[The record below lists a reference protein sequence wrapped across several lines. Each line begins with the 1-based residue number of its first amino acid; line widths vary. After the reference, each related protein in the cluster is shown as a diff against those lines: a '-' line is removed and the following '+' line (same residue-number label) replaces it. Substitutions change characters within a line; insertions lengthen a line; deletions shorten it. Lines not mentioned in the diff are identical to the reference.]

1 MYHNTYNMVRKI
13 LFPLLLTA
21 LVACTEHGEF
31 ERRLAVADSLMVA
44 EPDSAYRMLDAM
56 SDEAGQMPQAK
67 RMRHLLLRTQ
77 AQRHAGIGF
86 TSDSISNLLVSYY
99 NAHGTPNERMTA
111 HYLKGCSYLEL
122 GDEPA
127 TLRCFNEAVGTADTS
142 ALDCNYAQMGDIYG
156 QIARIYNNHAMPDS
170 ALRAYGL
177 AEHYARKAN
186 DTINVITIWGNKS
199 NVLID
204 LGRISEALELRVKA
218 AERFKAMGY
227 SKKAA
232 RVKGLCIKWYI
243 QQGEL
248 DKAKA
253 AMDEYEA
260 ISGYSRIKDETKSGW
275 ESYFHI
281 KGTYYLETGKLDSAN
296 YYFKKLKLASDT
308 LFNIQT
314 AQKLQNAQS
323 MYNYMRHQEVAHR
336 KELESKNVQLRLYR
350 GIAFILLFA
359 AVMSVFVLLLR
370 RRIRRNER
378 QLVVVRRENSRLN
391 VLIGNNNKKLDELN
405 GLIEEKI
412 SIITALN
419 DQLNQQAIDL
429 NSYHKQAET
438 IQQLNERIAHYET
451 EMMNQVTANLMNRL
465 AEEPALM
472 VVFQKLKARKEYL
485 TKSEW
490 TDLYST
496 AEKYFPALCNI
507 KTNPK
512 VSVSEY
518 QICVLTKLG
527 LRINDIIYLT
537 QISASNISNMRS
549 RMLSKLFGEE
559 GGAKDFDIRIKSL

>member
-1 MYHNTYNMVRKI
+1 MVRKI

-31 ERRLAVADSLMVA
+31 ECRLAVADSLMAA

-204 LGRISEALELRVKA
+204 LGRISEALELREKA

-296 YYFKKLKLASDT
+296 YYFKKLKLVNDT

-391 VLIGNNNKKLDELN
+391 VLIGNNNRKLDELN

>member
-1 MYHNTYNMVRKI
+1 MVRKI

-31 ERRLAVADSLMVA
+31 ERRLAVADSLMAA

-56 SDEAGQMPQAK
+56 SDEARQMPQAK

-204 LGRISEALELRVKA
+204 LGRISEALELREKA

-296 YYFKKLKLASDT
+296 YYFKKLKLANDT

-391 VLIGNNNKKLDELN
+391 VLIGNNNRKLDELN

-419 DQLNQQAIDL
+419 DQLSQQAIDL

-485 TKSEW
+485 SKSEW
-490 TDLYST
+490 TELYST

-527 LRINDIIYLT
+527 LRINDIIYLP

>member
-1 MYHNTYNMVRKI
+1 MVRKI

-31 ERRLAVADSLMVA
+31 ERRLAVADSLMAA

-142 ALDCNYAQMGDIYG
+142 ALDCNYAQMGNIYG

-204 LGRISEALELRVKA
+204 LGRISEALELREKA

-253 AMDEYEA
+253 AMDEYET

-323 MYNYMRHQEVAHR
+323 MYNYMRHQEAAHR

-350 GIAFILLFA
+350 GIAFTLLFA

-391 VLIGNNNKKLDELN
+391 VLIGNNNRKLDELN

-485 TKSEW
+485 SKSEW

>member
-1 MYHNTYNMVRKI
+1 MVRKI

-31 ERRLAVADSLMVA
+31 ERKLAVADSLMAA

-56 SDEAGQMPQAK
+56 SDEARQMPQAK

-204 LGRISEALELRVKA
+204 LGRISEALELREKA

-323 MYNYMRHQEVAHR
+323 MYNYMRHQEAAHR

-378 QLVVVRRENSRLN
+378 QLVVVKRENSRLN
-391 VLIGNNNKKLDELN
+391 VLIGNNNRKLDELN

>member
-1 MYHNTYNMVRKI
+1 MVRKI

-31 ERRLAVADSLMVA
+31 ERRLAVADSLMAA

-56 SDEAGQMPQAK
+56 SDEARQMPQAK

-204 LGRISEALELRVKA
+204 LGRISEALELREKA

-323 MYNYMRHQEVAHR
+323 MYNYMRHQEAAHR

-378 QLVVVRRENSRLN
+378 QLVVVKRENSRLN
-391 VLIGNNNKKLDELN
+391 VLIGNNNRKLDELN

-429 NSYHKQAET
+429 NSYYKQAET

-465 AEEPALM
+465 AEEPALI
-472 VVFQKLKARKEYL
+472 VVFQKLKSRKEYL

-490 TDLYST
+490 TELYST

>member
-1 MYHNTYNMVRKI
+1 MVRKI

-21 LVACTEHGEF
+21 LVACTEHSEF
-31 ERRLAVADSLMVA
+31 ERRLAVADSLMAA

-56 SDEAGQMPQAK
+56 SDESRQMPQAK

-111 HYLKGCSYLEL
+111 HYLKGFSYLEL

-204 LGRISEALELRVKA
+204 LGRISEALELREKA
-218 AERFKAMGY
+218 AERFKTMGY

-323 MYNYMRHQEVAHR
+323 MYNYMRHQEAAHR

-378 QLVVVRRENSRLN
+378 QLVVVKRENSRLN
-391 VLIGNNNKKLDELN
+391 VLIGNNNRKLDELN

-419 DQLNQQAIDL
+419 NQLNQQAIDL
-429 NSYHKQAET
+429 NSYHKQADT

-465 AEEPALM
+465 AEEPALI

-485 TKSEW
+485 SKSEW
-490 TDLYST
+490 TELYST

>member
-1 MYHNTYNMVRKI
+1 MVRKI

-31 ERRLAVADSLMVA
+31 ERRLAVADSLMAA

-56 SDEAGQMPQAK
+56 SDGAGQMPQAK

-204 LGRISEALELRVKA
+204 LGRISEALELREKA

-323 MYNYMRHQEVAHR
+323 MYNYMRHQEAAHR

-391 VLIGNNNKKLDELN
+391 VLIGNNNRKLDELN

-537 QISASNISNMRS
+537 QISASNISNIRS

-559 GGAKDFDIRIKSL
+559 GGAKDFDIKIKSL

>member
-1 MYHNTYNMVRKI
+1 MVRKI

-31 ERRLAVADSLMVA
+31 ERRLAVADSLMAA

-142 ALDCNYAQMGDIYG
+142 ALDCNYAQMGNIYG

-204 LGRISEALELRVKA
+204 LGRISEALELREKA

-323 MYNYMRHQEVAHR
+323 MYNYMRHQEAAHR

-391 VLIGNNNKKLDELN
+391 VLIGNNNRKLDELN

-485 TKSEW
+485 SKSEW

-518 QICVLTKLG
+518 QICVLTRLG

>member
-1 MYHNTYNMVRKI
+1 MVRKI

-31 ERRLAVADSLMVA
+31 ERRLAVADSLMAA

-56 SDEAGQMPQAK
+56 SDEARQMPQAK

-127 TLRCFNEAVGTADTS
+127 TLRSFNEAVGTADTS

-204 LGRISEALELRVKA
+204 LGRISEALELREKA
-218 AERFKAMGY
+218 AEHFKAMGY

-296 YYFKKLKLASDT
+296 YYFKKLKLANDT

-350 GIAFILLFA
+350 GLAFILLFA

-378 QLVVVRRENSRLN
+378 LLVVVRRENSRLN
-391 VLIGNNNKKLDELN
+391 VLIGNNNRKLDELN

-490 TDLYST
+490 TNLYST

-537 QISASNISNMRS
+537 QISASNISNIRS

-559 GGAKDFDIRIKSL
+559 GGAKDFDIKIKSL

>member
-31 ERRLAVADSLMVA
+31 ERRLAVADSLMAA

-127 TLRCFNEAVGTADTS
+127 TLRSFNEAVGTADTS

-204 LGRISEALELRVKA
+204 LGRISEALELREKA

-323 MYNYMRHQEVAHR
+323 MYNYMRHQEAAHR

-359 AVMSVFVLLLR
+359 AVMSFFVLLLR

-378 QLVVVRRENSRLN
+378 QLVVVKRENSRLN
-391 VLIGNNNKKLDELN
+391 VLIGNNNRKLDELN

-485 TKSEW
+485 SKSEW

>member
-1 MYHNTYNMVRKI
+1 MYHNTYNMARKI

-31 ERRLAVADSLMVA
+31 ERRLAVADSLMAA

-127 TLRCFNEAVGTADTS
+127 TLRCFNEAVGMADTS

-204 LGRISEALELRVKA
+204 LGRISEALELREKA

-323 MYNYMRHQEVAHR
+323 MYNYMRHQEAAHR

-391 VLIGNNNKKLDELN
+391 VLIGNNNRKLEELN

-465 AEEPALM
+465 AEEPALI

-485 TKSEW
+485 SKSEW
-490 TDLYST
+490 TELYST

>member
-1 MYHNTYNMVRKI
+1 MVRKI

-31 ERRLAVADSLMVA
+31 ERKLAVADSLMAA

-56 SDEAGQMPQAK
+56 SDEARQMPQAK

-142 ALDCNYAQMGDIYG
+142 ALGCNYAQMGDIYG

-204 LGRISEALELRVKA
+204 LGRISEALELREKA

-323 MYNYMRHQEVAHR
+323 MYNYMRHQEAAHR

-378 QLVVVRRENSRLN
+378 QLVVVKRENSRLN
-391 VLIGNNNKKLDELN
+391 VLIGNNNRKLDELN

-465 AEEPALM
+465 AEEPALI
-472 VVFQKLKARKEYL
+472 VVFQKLKSRKEYL

-490 TDLYST
+490 TELYST

>member
-1 MYHNTYNMVRKI
+1 MARKI

-31 ERRLAVADSLMVA
+31 ERKLAVADSLMAA

-56 SDEAGQMPQAK
+56 SDEARQMPQAK

-204 LGRISEALELRVKA
+204 LGRISEALELREKA

-248 DKAKA
+248 NKAKA

-323 MYNYMRHQEVAHR
+323 MYNYMRHQETAHR

-378 QLVVVRRENSRLN
+378 QLVVVKRENSRLN

-485 TKSEW
+485 SKSEW
-490 TDLYST
+490 TELYST

-537 QISASNISNMRS
+537 QISASNISNIRS

>member
-1 MYHNTYNMVRKI
+1 
-13 LFPLLLTA
+13 
-21 LVACTEHGEF
+21 
-31 ERRLAVADSLMVA
+31 
-44 EPDSAYRMLDAM
+44 
-56 SDEAGQMPQAK
+56 
-67 RMRHLLLRTQ
+67 
-77 AQRHAGIGF
+77 
-86 TSDSISNLLVSYY
+86 
-99 NAHGTPNERMTA
+99 
-111 HYLKGCSYLEL
+111 
-122 GDEPA
+122 
-127 TLRCFNEAVGTADTS
+127 
-142 ALDCNYAQMGDIYG
+142 
-156 QIARIYNNHAMPDS
+156 
-170 ALRAYGL
+170 
-177 AEHYARKAN
+177 
-186 DTINVITIWGNKS
+186 
-199 NVLID
+199 
-204 LGRISEALELRVKA
+204 
-218 AERFKAMGY
+218 
-227 SKKAA
+227 
-232 RVKGLCIKWYI
+232 
-243 QQGEL
+243 
-248 DKAKA
+248 
-253 AMDEYEA
+253 
-260 ISGYSRIKDETKSGW
+260 
-275 ESYFHI
+275 
-281 KGTYYLETGKLDSAN
+281 
-296 YYFKKLKLASDT
+296 
-308 LFNIQT
+308 
-314 AQKLQNAQS
+314 
-323 MYNYMRHQEVAHR
+323 MRHQEAAHR

-391 VLIGNNNKKLDELN
+391 VLIGNNNRKLDELN

-472 VVFQKLKARKEYL
+472 VVSQKLKARKEYL
-485 TKSEW
+485 TKNEW

-537 QISASNISNMRS
+537 QISASNISNIRS

>member
-31 ERRLAVADSLMVA
+31 ERRLAVADSLMAA
-44 EPDSAYRMLDAM
+44 EPDSAYRTLDAM
-56 SDEAGQMPQAK
+56 SDEARQMPQAK

-204 LGRISEALELRVKA
+204 LGRISEALELREKA

-253 AMDEYEA
+253 AMDEYET

-281 KGTYYLETGKLDSAN
+281 KGTYYLETGKFDSAN

-323 MYNYMRHQEVAHR
+323 MYNYMRHQEAAHR

-378 QLVVVRRENSRLN
+378 QLVVVKRENSRLN
-391 VLIGNNNKKLDELN
+391 VLIGNNNRKLDELN
-405 GLIEEKI
+405 SLIEEKI

-465 AEEPALM
+465 AEEPALI

-485 TKSEW
+485 SKSEW

>member
-1 MYHNTYNMVRKI
+1 MVRKI

-31 ERRLAVADSLMVA
+31 ERRLAVADSLMAA

-253 AMDEYEA
+253 AMDEYET

-323 MYNYMRHQEVAHR
+323 MYNYMRHQEAAHR

-378 QLVVVRRENSRLN
+378 QLVVVKRENSRLN
-391 VLIGNNNKKLDELN
+391 VLIGNNNRKLDELN

-490 TDLYST
+490 TELYST

>member
-1 MYHNTYNMVRKI
+1 MARKI

-31 ERRLAVADSLMVA
+31 ERRLAVADSLMAA

-127 TLRCFNEAVGTADTS
+127 TLRSFNEAVGTADTS

-204 LGRISEALELRVKA
+204 LGRISEALELREKA

-323 MYNYMRHQEVAHR
+323 MYNYMRHQEAAHR
-336 KELESKNVQLRLYR
+336 KEMESKNVQLRLYR

-391 VLIGNNNKKLDELN
+391 VLIGNNNRKLDELN

-472 VVFQKLKARKEYL
+472 VVFQKLKSRKEYL

-490 TDLYST
+490 TELYST

-527 LRINDIIYLT
+527 VRINDIIYLT
-537 QISASNISNMRS
+537 QISASNISNIRS

>member
-31 ERRLAVADSLMVA
+31 ERKLAVADSLMAA

-56 SDEAGQMPQAK
+56 SDEARQMPQAK

-86 TSDSISNLLVSYY
+86 TSDSISSLLVSYY

-142 ALDCNYAQMGDIYG
+142 ALGCNYAQMGDIYG

-204 LGRISEALELRVKA
+204 LGRISEALELREKA

-378 QLVVVRRENSRLN
+378 QLVVVKRENSRLN
-391 VLIGNNNKKLDELN
+391 VLIGNNNRKLDELN

-485 TKSEW
+485 SKSEW
-490 TDLYST
+490 TELYST

>member
-1 MYHNTYNMVRKI
+1 MVRKI

-31 ERRLAVADSLMVA
+31 ERRLAVADSLMAA

-204 LGRISEALELRVKA
+204 LGRISEALELREKA

-336 KELESKNVQLRLYR
+336 KELESKNIQLRLYR

-359 AVMSVFVLLLR
+359 AVMSFFVLLLR

-391 VLIGNNNKKLDELN
+391 VLIGNNNRKLEELN

-465 AEEPALM
+465 AEEPALI

-485 TKSEW
+485 SKSEW

-518 QICVLTKLG
+518 QICVLTRLG

>member
-1 MYHNTYNMVRKI
+1 MVRKI

-31 ERRLAVADSLMVA
+31 ERRLAVADSLIAA

-56 SDEAGQMPQAK
+56 SDEARQMPQVK

-77 AQRHAGIGF
+77 AQRHTGIGF

-142 ALDCNYAQMGDIYG
+142 ALGCNYAQMGDIYG

-204 LGRISEALELRVKA
+204 LGRISEALELREKA

-323 MYNYMRHQEVAHR
+323 MYNYMRHQEAAHR

-391 VLIGNNNKKLDELN
+391 VLIGNNNRKLDELN
-405 GLIEEKI
+405 SLIEEKI

-465 AEEPALM
+465 AEEPALI
-472 VVFQKLKARKEYL
+472 VVFQKLKSRKEYL

-490 TDLYST
+490 TELYST

>member
-1 MYHNTYNMVRKI
+1 MARKI

-31 ERRLAVADSLMVA
+31 ERRLAVADSLMAA

-204 LGRISEALELRVKA
+204 LGRISEALELREKA

-253 AMDEYEA
+253 AMDEYET

-391 VLIGNNNKKLDELN
+391 VLIGNNNRKLDELN

>member
-31 ERRLAVADSLMVA
+31 ERKLAVADSLMAA

-142 ALDCNYAQMGDIYG
+142 ALGCNYAQMGDIYG

-204 LGRISEALELRVKA
+204 LGRISEALELREKA

-391 VLIGNNNKKLDELN
+391 VLIGNNNRKLDELN

-465 AEEPALM
+465 AEEPALI
-472 VVFQKLKARKEYL
+472 VVFQKLKSRKEYL

-490 TDLYST
+490 TELYST

-537 QISASNISNMRS
+537 QISASNISNIRS

>member
-1 MYHNTYNMVRKI
+1 MVRKI

-21 LVACTEHGEF
+21 LVACTEHSEF
-31 ERRLAVADSLMVA
+31 ERRLAVADSLMAA

-204 LGRISEALELRVKA
+204 LGRISEALELREKA

-253 AMDEYEA
+253 AMDEYET

-296 YYFKKLKLASDT
+296 YYFKKLKLANDT

-323 MYNYMRHQEVAHR
+323 MYNYMRHQEAAHR

-378 QLVVVRRENSRLN
+378 QLVVVKRENSRLN
-391 VLIGNNNKKLDELN
+391 VLIGNNNRKLDELN

-485 TKSEW
+485 SKSEW
-490 TDLYST
+490 TELYST

>member
-1 MYHNTYNMVRKI
+1 MARKI

-21 LVACTEHGEF
+21 LVACTEHGDF
-31 ERRLAVADSLMVA
+31 ERRLAVADSLMAA

-127 TLRCFNEAVGTADTS
+127 TLRSFNEAVGTADTS

-204 LGRISEALELRVKA
+204 LGRISEALELREKA

-296 YYFKKLKLASDT
+296 YYFKKLKLANDT

-323 MYNYMRHQEVAHR
+323 MYNYMRHQEAAHR

-359 AVMSVFVLLLR
+359 AVMSVIVLLLR

-391 VLIGNNNKKLDELN
+391 VLIGNNNRKLDELN

-490 TDLYST
+490 TELYST

>member
-31 ERRLAVADSLMVA
+31 ERRLAVADSLMAA
-44 EPDSAYRMLDAM
+44 EPDSAYRMLDAI
-56 SDEAGQMPQAK
+56 SDEAGQMPHAK

-204 LGRISEALELRVKA
+204 LGRISEALELREKA

-253 AMDEYEA
+253 AMDEYET

-296 YYFKKLKLASDT
+296 YYFKKLKLANDT

-391 VLIGNNNKKLDELN
+391 VLIGNNNRKLDELN

-465 AEEPALM
+465 AEEPALI

-485 TKSEW
+485 SKSEW

-559 GGAKDFDIRIKSL
+559 GGAKDFDIRIKNL

>member
-1 MYHNTYNMVRKI
+1 MVRKI

-31 ERRLAVADSLMVA
+31 ERRLAVADSLMAA

-56 SDEAGQMPQAK
+56 SDGAGQMPQAK

-204 LGRISEALELRVKA
+204 LGRISEALELREKA

-323 MYNYMRHQEVAHR
+323 MYNYMRHQEAAHR

-391 VLIGNNNKKLDELN
+391 VLIGNNNRKLDELN

-472 VVFQKLKARKEYL
+472 VVSQKLKARKEYL
-485 TKSEW
+485 SKSEW
-490 TDLYST
+490 TELYST

>member
-1 MYHNTYNMVRKI
+1 MVRKI

-31 ERRLAVADSLMVA
+31 ERRLAVADSLMAA

-56 SDEAGQMPQAK
+56 SDEARQMPQAK

-204 LGRISEALELRVKA
+204 LGRISEALELREKA

-308 LFNIQT
+308 LFNIQA

-378 QLVVVRRENSRLN
+378 QLVVVKRENSRLN
-391 VLIGNNNKKLDELN
+391 VLIGNNNRKLDELN

-490 TDLYST
+490 TELYST

-518 QICVLTKLG
+518 QICVLTRLG

>member
-1 MYHNTYNMVRKI
+1 MVRKI

-31 ERRLAVADSLMVA
+31 ERRLAVADSLIAA

-56 SDEAGQMPQAK
+56 SDEARQMPQAK
-67 RMRHLLLRTQ
+67 RMRHILLRTQ

-142 ALDCNYAQMGDIYG
+142 ALDCNYAQMGNIYG

-204 LGRISEALELRVKA
+204 LGRISEALELREKA

-323 MYNYMRHQEVAHR
+323 MYNYMRHQEAAHR

-391 VLIGNNNKKLDELN
+391 VLIGNNNRKLDELN

-485 TKSEW
+485 SKSEW
-490 TDLYST
+490 TELYST
-496 AEKYFPALCNI
+496 AEKYFPVLCNI

>member
-1 MYHNTYNMVRKI
+1 MVRKI

-31 ERRLAVADSLMVA
+31 ERRLAVADSLMAA

-99 NAHGTPNERMTA
+99 NAHGTPNERMTV

-127 TLRCFNEAVGTADTS
+127 TLHCFNEAVGTADTS

-204 LGRISEALELRVKA
+204 LGCISEALELREKA

-253 AMDEYEA
+253 AMDEYEN

-323 MYNYMRHQEVAHR
+323 MYNYMRHQEAAHR

-350 GIAFILLFA
+350 GIAFTLLFA

-391 VLIGNNNKKLDELN
+391 VLIGNNNRKLDELN

-485 TKSEW
+485 SKSEW
-490 TDLYST
+490 TELYST

>member
-31 ERRLAVADSLMVA
+31 ERRLAVADSLMAA

-142 ALDCNYAQMGDIYG
+142 ALDCNYAQMGNIYG

-204 LGRISEALELRVKA
+204 LGRISEALELREKA

-281 KGTYYLETGKLDSAN
+281 KGTFYLETGKLDSAN

-323 MYNYMRHQEVAHR
+323 MYNYMRHQEAAHR

-391 VLIGNNNKKLDELN
+391 VLIGNNNRKLDELN

-490 TDLYST
+490 TELYST

-518 QICVLTKLG
+518 QICVLTRLG

>member
-1 MYHNTYNMVRKI
+1 MVRKI

-21 LVACTEHGEF
+21 LVACTEHGKF
-31 ERRLAVADSLMVA
+31 ERRLAVADSLMAA

-281 KGTYYLETGKLDSAN
+281 KGTYYLEIGKLDSAN

-378 QLVVVRRENSRLN
+378 QLVVVKRENSRLN
-391 VLIGNNNKKLDELN
+391 VLIGNNNRKLNELN

-419 DQLNQQAIDL
+419 NQLNQQAIDL

-472 VVFQKLKARKEYL
+472 VVFQKLKSRKEYL

-490 TDLYST
+490 TELYST

-537 QISASNISNMRS
+537 QISASNISNIRS

>member
-1 MYHNTYNMVRKI
+1 
-13 LFPLLLTA
+13 
-21 LVACTEHGEF
+21 
-31 ERRLAVADSLMVA
+31 
-44 EPDSAYRMLDAM
+44 MLDAM
-56 SDEAGQMPQAK
+56 SDEARQMPQVK

-127 TLRCFNEAVGTADTS
+127 TLRSFNEAVGTADTS
-142 ALDCNYAQMGDIYG
+142 ALDCNYAQMGNIYG

-204 LGRISEALELRVKA
+204 LGRISEALELREKA

-391 VLIGNNNKKLDELN
+391 VLIGNNNRKLDELN

>member
-31 ERRLAVADSLMVA
+31 ERRLAVADSLIAA

-56 SDEAGQMPQAK
+56 SDEARQMPQAK

-204 LGRISEALELRVKA
+204 LGRISEALELREKA
-218 AERFKAMGY
+218 AERFKTMGY

-253 AMDEYEA
+253 AMDEYET

-323 MYNYMRHQEVAHR
+323 MYNYMRHQEAAHR

-350 GIAFILLFA
+350 GIAFTLLFA

-391 VLIGNNNKKLDELN
+391 VLIGNNNRKLDELN

-485 TKSEW
+485 SKSEW
-490 TDLYST
+490 TELYST

-559 GGAKDFDIRIKSL
+559 GGAKDFDIRIKNL

>member
-1 MYHNTYNMVRKI
+1 MVRKI

-31 ERRLAVADSLMVA
+31 ERRLAVADSLIAA

-56 SDEAGQMPQAK
+56 SDEARQMPQAK

-204 LGRISEALELRVKA
+204 LGRISEALELREKA

-243 QQGEL
+243 RQGEL

-323 MYNYMRHQEVAHR
+323 MYNYMRHQETAHR
-336 KELESKNVQLRLYR
+336 KEMESKNVQLRLYR

-391 VLIGNNNKKLDELN
+391 VLIGNNNRKLEELN

-490 TDLYST
+490 TELYST

-518 QICVLTKLG
+518 QICVLTRLG

>member
-1 MYHNTYNMVRKI
+1 MVRKI

-31 ERRLAVADSLMVA
+31 ERRLAVADSLMAA

-204 LGRISEALELRVKA
+204 LGRISEALELREKA

-323 MYNYMRHQEVAHR
+323 MYNYMRHQEAAHR

-350 GIAFILLFA
+350 GIAFTLLFA

-405 GLIEEKI
+405 GLIEEKYP
-412 SIITALN
+412 S
-419 DQLNQQAIDL
+419 
-429 NSYHKQAET
+429 
-438 IQQLNERIAHYET
+438 
-451 EMMNQVTANLMNRL
+451 
-465 AEEPALM
+465 
-472 VVFQKLKARKEYL
+472 
-485 TKSEW
+485 
-490 TDLYST
+490 
-496 AEKYFPALCNI
+496 
-507 KTNPK
+507 
-512 VSVSEY
+512 
-518 QICVLTKLG
+518 
-527 LRINDIIYLT
+527 
-537 QISASNISNMRS
+537 
-549 RMLSKLFGEE
+549 
-559 GGAKDFDIRIKSL
+559 

>member
-31 ERRLAVADSLMVA
+31 ERKLAVADSLMAA

-99 NAHGTPNERMTA
+99 NAHGAPNERMTA

-204 LGRISEALELRVKA
+204 LGRISEALELREMA

-323 MYNYMRHQEVAHR
+323 MYNYMRHQEAAHR

-378 QLVVVRRENSRLN
+378 QLVVVKRENSRLN
-391 VLIGNNNKKLDELN
+391 VLIGNNNRKLDELN

-485 TKSEW
+485 SKSEW
-490 TDLYST
+490 TELYST

>member
-1 MYHNTYNMVRKI
+1 MVRKI

-31 ERRLAVADSLMVA
+31 ERRLAVADSLIAA

-56 SDEAGQMPQAK
+56 SDEARQMPQVK

-142 ALDCNYAQMGDIYG
+142 ALDCNYAQMGNIYG

-204 LGRISEALELRVKA
+204 LGRISEALELREKA

-323 MYNYMRHQEVAHR
+323 MYNYMRHQEAAHR

-391 VLIGNNNKKLDELN
+391 VLIGNNNRKLDELN

-485 TKSEW
+485 SKSEW

-518 QICVLTKLG
+518 QICVLTRLG

>member
-1 MYHNTYNMVRKI
+1 MVRKI

-21 LVACTEHGEF
+21 LVTCTEHGEF
-31 ERRLAVADSLMVA
+31 EHRLAVADSLIAA

-56 SDEAGQMPQAK
+56 SDEARQMPQAK

-204 LGRISEALELRVKA
+204 LGRISEALELREKA

-323 MYNYMRHQEVAHR
+323 MYNYMRHQETAHR

-378 QLVVVRRENSRLN
+378 QLVVVKRENSRLN

-485 TKSEW
+485 SKSEW
-490 TDLYST
+490 TELYST

-537 QISASNISNMRS
+537 QISASNISNIRS

>member
-1 MYHNTYNMVRKI
+1 MVRKI

-21 LVACTEHGEF
+21 LVACTEHSEF
-31 ERRLAVADSLMVA
+31 ERRLAVADSLMAA

-204 LGRISEALELRVKA
+204 LGRISEALELREKA

-253 AMDEYEA
+253 AMDEYET

-296 YYFKKLKLASDT
+296 YYFKKLKLANDT

-378 QLVVVRRENSRLN
+378 QLVVVKRENSRLN
-391 VLIGNNNKKLDELN
+391 VLIGNNNRKLDELN

-485 TKSEW
+485 SKSEW
-490 TDLYST
+490 TELYST

>member
-1 MYHNTYNMVRKI
+1 MVRKI

-31 ERRLAVADSLMVA
+31 ERRLAVADSLMAA

-56 SDEAGQMPQAK
+56 SDEARQMPQAK

-204 LGRISEALELRVKA
+204 LGRISEALELREKA

-323 MYNYMRHQEVAHR
+323 MYNYMRHQETAHR

-378 QLVVVRRENSRLN
+378 LLVVVKRENSRLN
-391 VLIGNNNKKLDELN
+391 VLIGNNNRKLDELN

-485 TKSEW
+485 SKSEW
-490 TDLYST
+490 TELYST